1 MAAPAPSAEIP
12 IKQEGNGDAAPLTTN
27 TLSAPVAI
35 APAPPSS
42 FPSTITVAGSPPTIG
57 QPQQPASF
65 LPPSTSSASLH
76 SNDYGADTMDM
87 SALKDSMDAA
97 LQSILVE
104 EKTGVPNSNTATKT
118 NNNDNLSSDAAKQEQ
133 LRAMYLAGF
142 RAAAQAR
149 QQEMQTTQSQPQSQ
163 PQPQPQ
169 PQPMNQNYEALRD
182 NFVTASR
189 SQQQQI
195 QQTPPI
201 EPQPKVALVPP
212 PHLLIPGGGGV
223 IPAPPTM
230 QPSPSTNTTSSSAAV
245 ASQSKSPRLRGAS
258 LSPALSAVSNSSAST
273 GHSNPF
279 PRKLMEM
286 LKKEDQNIVS
296 WLPKGD
302 AFMVRDPDQ
311 FVQSVLPRYF
321 RHTKLTSFQRQL
333 NLYGFRRVTK
343 GPDAGAYRHDN
354 FHRDHP
360 DRCLQM
366 KRTKQKGSASPRL
379 GPSPRLNGRASGAS
393 SPASPLISPGDSPAS
408 AYALDPPAT
417 GGPGGMLLSSSVL
430 SRYVHIFVLI
440 RFLRFVFFFQI
451 SFTHRYIFFTQFL

>member
-1 MAAPAPSAEIP
+1 MAAPAPTAEIP

-27 TLSAPVAI
+27 ALSAPVAI

-42 FPSTITVAGSPPTIG
+42 FPSTITVAGSPQTIG

-65 LPPSTSSASLH
+65 LQPSTSSASLH
-76 SNDYGADTMDM
+76 SNDLGADTMDM

-104 EKTGVPNSNTATKT
+104 EKTGAPNSNTATKT

-169 PQPMNQNYEALRD
+169 SQPMIQNYETLRD

-212 PHLLIPGGGGV
+212 PHLLIPGGGGEAT
-223 IPAPPTM
+223 PAFKY
-230 QPSPSTNTTSSSAAV
+230 SKLSTCLLYTS
-245 ASQSKSPRLRGAS
+245 
-258 LSPALSAVSNSSAST
+258 
-273 GHSNPF
+273 
-279 PRKLMEM
+279 
-286 LKKEDQNIVS
+286 
-296 WLPKGD
+296 
-302 AFMVRDPDQ
+302 
-311 FVQSVLPRYF
+311 
-321 RHTKLTSFQRQL
+321 
-333 NLYGFRRVTK
+333 
-343 GPDAGAYRHDN
+343 
-354 FHRDHP
+354 
-360 DRCLQM
+360 
-366 KRTKQKGSASPRL
+366 
-379 GPSPRLNGRASGAS
+379 PSPR
-393 SPASPLISPGDSPAS
+393 DS
-408 AYALDPPAT
+408 
-417 GGPGGMLLSSSVL
+417 
-430 SRYVHIFVLI
+430 
-440 RFLRFVFFFQI
+440 
-451 SFTHRYIFFTQFL
+451 